1 MNKGAIAIANE
12 LLYQSS
18 GAQRNMML
26 DWLENNVKKQV
37 MYTNNSDIT
46 YIIGESELFDEP
58 VFNGKY
64 PVYHMLFDLQDR
76 TDLKISVYKT
86 VSKIYV

>member
-1 MNKGAIAIANE
+1 MNEGAIAIANE

-18 GAQRNMML
+18 EARNMML

-46 YIIGESELFDEP
+46 YIIGQSELFEEP

-64 PVYHMLFDLQDR
+64 PVYHMLFDNEDR